1 MITVNNMK
9 YDFATNSALAT
20 QAYNQAEQVIR
31 LVEANGSWNME
42 QADYGDIDWVMV
54 GLAMGM
60 LCDNRR
66 LHFLTVLEEMTA
78 EGKCEQEVAYKL
90 VCTNFFYENYTMYML
105 ECFRQLFVKKNRAAK
120 VLTQTFVEFIKNCR
134 TETEGK
140 RSFTFLRHTPSP
152 LCVQ

>member
-1 MITVNNMK
+1 MIIVNNKK
-9 YDFATNSALAT
+9 YDFETNSALAT

-31 LVEANGSWNME
+31 LVEANGSWEME

-66 LHFLTVLEEMTA
+66 LHFLTVLKEMTA
-78 EGKCEQEVAYKL
+78 EGKCEQEVAYQL

-105 ECFRQLFVKKNRAAK
+105 ECFRQLFVKKHKAAK
-120 VLTQTFVEFIKNCR
+120 VLKQTFFEFIKNCSI
-134 TETEGK
+134 EINGK
-140 RSFTFLRHTPSP
+140 HSFVFFRHTTSP